1 MPIVIEDCSTI
12 SPETG
17 SYDGWATVTRC
28 RNGQLWLA
36 YSGSRQRHI
45 CPFGRV
51 EVMMSPDG
59 GEKWSLPRVL
69 LDTVFD
75 DRDGGVVETSQGSL
89 LVSTF
94 SSKAFRKILHKALK
108 SASEGRLGWPEGE
121 LARWQ
126 LAELAAQ
133 AFGDEYLG
141 QWIVRS
147 TDGGATWSAPIPSL
161 VNAPHGPV
169 VLSDGGLIY
178 AGKAIHTSPEVDAGR
193 NGVCRSRDDGQ
204 SWHWLA
210 DIPTRAGDEASH
222 YHELHAV
229 EAASGRLIVH
239 IRNENPDNADETLQS
254 VSDDGGLN
262 WSVPRPIGVW
272 GLPSHLLRLADGR
285 LLMTYGYRRPPFGNQ
300 ARISDDHGQSWSAP
314 LTISDDGT
322 CTDLGYPST
331 VELSDNRFLTV
342 WYERKES
349 ARRAVLRQARWS
361 LSPL

>member
-1 MPIVIEDCSTI
+1 MPVVIEDCRTI

-17 SYDGWATVTRC
+17 LYDGWATVARR

-59 GEKWSLPRVL
+59 GDTWSLPRVV

-75 DRDGGVVETSQGSL
+75 DRDGGVVETAQGSL
-89 LVSTF
+89 LVSSF
-94 SSKAFRKILHKALK
+94 SSKAYRKILHKALNV
-108 SASEGRLGWPEGE
+108 ASEGRLGWPEGE
-121 LARWQ
+121 LERWQ
-126 LAELAAQ
+126 QAERTAQ
-133 AFGDEYLG
+133 AFGEACLG
-141 QWIVRS
+141 QWLVRS
-147 TDGGATWSAPIPSL
+147 TDGGATWSAPVSSP

-169 VLSDGGLIY
+169 ALSDGSLLY
-178 AGKAIHTSPEVDAGR
+178 AGKAIHARPQIEAGR
-193 NGVCRSRDDGQ
+193 NGVCRSGDDGQ
-204 SWHWLA
+204 SWQWLA

-222 YHELHAV
+222 YHEFHAV
-229 EAASGRLIVH
+229 EAASGRLIVQ
-239 IRNENPDNADETLQS
+239 IRNENKNNADETLQS
-254 VSDDGGLN
+254 ESDDGGLS
-262 WSVPRPIGVW
+262 WSVPHPIDVW
-272 GLPSHLLRLADGR
+272 GLPSHLLRLDDGR

-314 LTISDDGT
+314 LTISADGT

-331 VELSDNRFLTV
+331 VQLSPNRFLTV

-349 ARRAVLRQARWS
+349 ARRAVLRQARWV
-361 LSPL
+361 LV